1 MKFEKSRKV
10 IHFALLTL
18 LFFLFSNFT
27 HPHIIWLNKAFAYSY
42 DEDSGTLKIAAS
54 GARELSLETPGNIRG
69 KIRIQAWEKDE
80 VIVEYEKESKA
91 DNQREARRFLELIE
105 IDLDRSADIIT
116 LEISTSRHAPWEGT
130 DKNARLNLDVFIP
143 ESFSLTCESRCFDY
157 DISGPLMHV
166 QIQSDYSRIH
176 IEEVEGE
183 TNIET
188 SYGGVEAKNLS
199 GGVNIETS
207 YGPILLTDVYAHN
220 KTIYLETAYDKI
232 DIIRVKGNIK
242 ARTNYS
248 PILATD
254 LELVDGASSFE
265 TVYNK
270 IDLKMKELKDCDLYI
285 ENTYG
290 NVSLGLPP
298 DVSAEI
304 SFSIDP
310 GGRIETS
317 GLPILVESID
327 QTSLEGILG
336 QGESKIEVDVG
347 GIGKILLESYK

>member
-10 IHFALLTL
+10 IHFALLVV

-27 HPHIIWLNKAFAYSY
+27 YPNIVWLNRAFAYSY

-54 GARELSLETPGNIRG
+54 GARELSLETPGNIGG
-69 KIRIQAWEKDE
+69 KIRIQTWRKDD
-80 VIVEYEKESKA
+80 VVVEYEKESKA
-91 DNQREARRFLELIE
+91 DDQKEARRFLEMIE
-105 IDLDRSADIIT
+105 FGLDRSADIIT
-116 LEISTSRHAPWEGT
+116 LEISTPRHAPWEGT
-130 DKNARLNLDVFIP
+130 DKSARLNLDVFIP
-143 ESFSLTCESRCFDY
+143 EGFNLTCESRYFDY

-183 TNIET
+183 TNIKT

-199 GGVNIETS
+199 GGVSIETN
-207 YGPILLTDVYAHN
+207 YGPILLSDVYADN

-265 TVYNK
+265 TVYSK
-270 IDLKMKELKDCDLYI
+270 IDLKVAKLEDCDLYI

-290 NVSLGLPP
+290 NVYLVLPF
-298 DVSAEI
+298 DLSAEL
-304 SFSIDP
+304 SLSIDP

-317 GLPILVESID
+317 KIPILVESID
-327 QTSLEGILG
+327 QTSLQGIVG
-336 QGESKIEVDVG
+336 QGESRIEVDVG